1 MHQLELSINR
11 EIEFMI
17 KYQLTADELFLFKLI
32 FYAQEDHEELLNE
45 FFSQNQLGKPLSEL
59 LYSLQE
65 KGIINQSYQVPEK
78 GEIFEPGDVEF
89 NKNVLNSFMKHSQ
102 DMGMELFEAYP
113 PYTVINGKTF
123 SLRNIGKSFKS
134 FDDYCWEYGKAIKFN
149 PKKHQEIL
157 DLIEWAKDNNQLNNG
172 LDSFVISRQWVT
184 LESVKDGELGIFN
197 TNELI

>member
-1 MHQLELSINR
+1 MHKLELSINR

-32 FYAQEDHEELLNE
+32 FYAQEEHPEYLSE
-45 FFSQNQLGKPLSEL
+45 FFSQNQLGKTIIEL
-59 LYSLQE
+59 LQSLQE
-65 KGIINQSYQVPEK
+65 KGIINQSYTLPKV
-78 GEIFEPGDVEF
+78 GDVFEPEEIEF

-102 DMGMELFEAYP
+102 DLGMELFEAYP

-157 DLIEWAKDNNQLNNG
+157 NLIEWAKDNNQLNNG
-172 LDSFVISRQWVT
+172 LDAFVISRQWIT
-184 LESVKDGELGIFN
+184 LELVKDGELGIFN
-197 TNELI
+197 TNELV